1 MKESIKIFENAQ
13 FGQIRTSISANGEPL
28 FCLAD
33 VCKALD
39 LSNPRDVK
47 RRLQPKGVCTT
58 DTPTNGGIQQLNFIT
73 EPNLYKCIFQSRK
86 KEAEQ
91 FQDWVCGEV
100 LPSIRKSGGYMV
112 AKVDETPEQIM
123 ARALMLAKETIDRQ
137 QAALAKAES
146 KNYVLQCQNDAL
158 TSMNEGQQEQIMAR
172 ALMLAKET
180 IDRQQ
185 AALAKAESKNY
196 VLQCQND
203 ALTSMNEGQQRTIK
217 FLQPGATFAK
227 AVETSEHSILVGE
240 LARIIKQNG
249 VEIGQNRLFAWL
261 REKGY
266 LCKATFAKAVE
277 TSEHSILVGEL
288 ARIIKQNGVEIGQ
301 NRLFAWL
308 REKGYLCKKGEMYN
322 QPTQKAL
329 QLGLFEIKKTVI
341 QKPNG
346 DSLVTTTTKVT
357 GKGQIYFV
365 NKFLYESINE
375 AELAKQAEQAKKGG
389 AQ

>member
-13 FGQIRTSISANGEPL
+13 FGQIRTSVTESGEPL

-33 VCKALD
+33 VTKALELNGGARNVKSR
-39 LSNPRDVK
+39 LS
-47 RRLQPKGVCTT
+47 PKGVVSIN
-58 DTPTNGGIQQLNFIT
+58 TPTNGGIQQLNFIT

-137 QAALAKAES
+137 QAAIAKAES
-146 KNYVLQCQNDAL
+146 KNYVLQCQN
-158 TSMNEGQQEQIMAR
+158 E
-172 ALMLAKET
+172 
-180 IDRQQ
+180 
-185 AALAKAESKNY
+185 
-196 VLQCQND
+196 

-217 FLQPGATFAK
+217 FLQPG
-227 AVETSEHSILVGE
+227 
-240 LARIIKQNG
+240 
-249 VEIGQNRLFAWL
+249 
-261 REKGY
+261 
-266 LCKATFAKAVE
+266 ATFAKAVE

-375 AELAKQAEQAKKGG
+375 AELAKQVEQAKKGG

>member
-13 FGQIRTSISANGEPL
+13 FGQIRTSISAIGEPL

-33 VCKALD
+33 VTKALD
-39 LSNPRDVK
+39 LNGGARNVK
-47 RRLQPKGVCTT
+47 SRLNQKGVVSVN
-58 DTPTNGGIQQLNFIT
+58 TPTNGGIQQLNFIT

-100 LPSIRKSGGYMV
+100 LPSIRKNGGYMV
-112 AKVDETPEQIM
+112 AKLDDTPEQIM
-123 ARALMLAKETIDRQ
+123 ARALVLAKDTIDRQ
-137 QAALAKAES
+137 QAAL
-146 KNYVLQCQNDAL
+146 Q
-158 TSMNEGQQEQIMAR
+158 
-172 ALMLAKET
+172 
-180 IDRQQ
+180 
-185 AALAKAESKNY
+185 KAESKNY

-266 LCKATFAKAVE
+266 LCK
-277 TSEHSILVGEL
+277 
-288 ARIIKQNGVEIGQ
+288 
-301 NRLFAWL
+301 
-308 REKGYLCKKGEMYN
+308 KGEMYN

-329 QLGLFEIKKTVI
+329 HLGLFEIKKTIV

-346 DSLVTTTTKVT
+346 DSFVTTTIKVT

-365 NKFLYESINE
+365 NKFLYDSINE

>member
-13 FGQIRTSISANGEPL
+13 FGQIRTSVTESGEPL

-47 RRLQPKGVCTT
+47 RRLQQKGVCTT

-91 FQDWVCGEV
+91 FQDWVCGEI

-112 AKVDETPEQIM
+112 ARQDETPEQIM
-123 ARALMLAKETIDRQ
+123 ARALMVAKDTIDRQ
-137 QAALAKAES
+137 QAALKQSEN
-146 KNYVLQCQNDAL
+146 KNYL
-158 TSMNEGQQEQIMAR
+158 
-172 ALMLAKET
+172 
-180 IDRQQ
+180 
-185 AALAKAESKNY
+185 
-196 VLQCQND
+196 LQCQND
-203 ALTSMNEGQQRTIK
+203 ALTSMNEGQQRHIK
-217 FLQPGATFAK
+217 ALMPGATFAK

-249 VEIGQNRLFAWL
+249 VEIGQNRLFQWM
-261 REKGY
+261 RD
-266 LCKATFAKAVE
+266 
-277 TSEHSILVGEL
+277 
-288 ARIIKQNGVEIGQ
+288 
-301 NRLFAWL
+301 
-308 REKGYLCKKGEMYN
+308 KGYLCKKGEMYN

-329 QLGLFEIKKTVI
+329 QMGLFELKKTVI
-341 QKPNG
+341 TKPNG

-365 NKFLYESINE
+365 NKFLFDAINQ
-375 AELAKQAEQAKKGG
+375 AELAKQAAQAKKGG

>member
-1 MKESIKIFENAQ
+1 MKEAIKIFENAQ
-13 FGQIRTSISANGEPL
+13 FGRIRTSLTENGDPL

-39 LSNPRDVK
+39 LGNPSQVK
-47 RRLQPKGVCTT
+47 QRLQKNGVISNEVI
-58 DTPTNGGIQQLNFIT
+58 DSMNRPQLMNFIT

-112 AKVDETPEQIM
+112 ARQDETPEQIM
-123 ARALMLAKETIDRQ
+123 ARALMVAKDTIDRQ
-137 QAALAKAES
+137 QAALKQSEN
-146 KNYVLQCQNDAL
+146 KNYL
-158 TSMNEGQQEQIMAR
+158 
-172 ALMLAKET
+172 
-180 IDRQQ
+180 
-185 AALAKAESKNY
+185 
-196 VLQCQND
+196 LQCQND
-203 ALTSMNEGQQRTIK
+203 ALTSMNEGQQRHIK
-217 FLQPGATFAK
+217 ALMPGATFAK

-249 VEIGQNRLFAWL
+249 VEIGQNRLFSWL
-261 REKGY
+261 RD
-266 LCKATFAKAVE
+266 
-277 TSEHSILVGEL
+277 
-288 ARIIKQNGVEIGQ
+288 
-301 NRLFAWL
+301 
-308 REKGYLCKKGEMYN
+308 KGYLCKKGEMYN

-329 QLGLFEIKKTVI
+329 QMGLFELKKTVI
-341 QKPNG
+341 TKPNG

-365 NKFLYESINE
+365 NKFLFDAINQ
-375 AELAKQAEQAKKGG
+375 AELAKQAAQAKKGG

>member
-13 FGQIRTSISANGEPL
+13 FGQIRTSVTECGEPL

-33 VCKALD
+33 ICKALD
-39 LSNPRDVK
+39 LGNPSQVK
-47 RRLQPKGVCTT
+47 QRLQKNGVISNEVI
-58 DTPTNGGIQQLNFIT
+58 DSMNRMQQMNFIT

-91 FQDWVCGEV
+91 FQDWVCGEI

-123 ARALMLAKETIDRQ
+123 ARALMVAKDTIDRQ
-137 QAALAKAES
+137 QAALSKAES

-158 TSMNEGQQEQIMAR
+158 A
-172 ALMLAKET
+172 
-180 IDRQQ
+180 
-185 AALAKAESKNY
+185 
-196 VLQCQND
+196 
-203 ALTSMNEGQQRTIK
+203 SMNEGQQRTIK

-249 VEIGQNRLFAWL
+249 VEIGQNRLF
-261 REKGY
+261 
-266 LCKATFAKAVE
+266 
-277 TSEHSILVGEL
+277 
-288 ARIIKQNGVEIGQ
+288 Q
-301 NRLFAWL
+301 WL

-329 QLGLFEIKKTVI
+329 DMGLFEIKKTVI
-341 QKPNG
+341 TKPNG
-346 DSLVTTTTKVT
+346 NSLLTTTTKVT
-357 GKGQIYFV
+357 GKGQVYFV
-365 NKFLYESINE
+365 NKFLYDAINE

-389 AQ
+389 AL

>member
-13 FGQIRTSISANGEPL
+13 FGQIRTSVAENGEPL

-33 VCKALD
+33 VCKSLD
-39 LSNPRDVK
+39 LNGGARNVK
-47 RRLQPKGVCTT
+47 SRLNQKGVVTIN
-58 DTPTNGGIQQLNFIT
+58 TPTNGGVQQLNFIT

-86 KEAEQ
+86 KEAEA

-112 AKVDETPEQIM
+112 ARADETPEEIM
-123 ARALMLAKETIDRQ
+123 ARALMVAKDTIDRQ

-146 KNYVLQCQNDAL
+146 KNYLLQCQNDV
-158 TSMNEGQQEQIMAR
+158 
-172 ALMLAKET
+172 LA
-180 IDRQQ
+180 
-185 AALAKAESKNY
+185 
-196 VLQCQND
+196 
-203 ALTSMNEGQQRTIK
+203 SMNEGQQRTIK

-249 VEIGQNRLFAWL
+249 VEIGQNRLF
-261 REKGY
+261 
-266 LCKATFAKAVE
+266 
-277 TSEHSILVGEL
+277 
-288 ARIIKQNGVEIGQ
+288 Q
-301 NRLFAWL
+301 WL

-329 QLGLFEIKKTVI
+329 DMGLFEIKKTVI
-341 QKPNG
+341 TKPNG
-346 DSLVTTTTKVT
+346 NSLVTTTTKVT

-365 NKFLYESINE
+365 NKFLYDAINE
-375 AELAKQAEQAKKGG
+375 TELAKQAEQAKEGG
-389 AQ
+389 EQ

>member
-1 MKESIKIFENAQ
+1 MKDQVTIFKNAQ

-33 VCKALD
+33 VCKALEIG
-39 LSNPRDVK
+39 NPSQVK
-47 RRLQPKGVCTT
+47 QRLQQNGVISNEVMDSMCR
-58 DTPTNGGIQQLNFIT
+58 PQRLNFIT

-112 AKVDETPEQIM
+112 ARADETPEQIM
-123 ARALMLAKETIDRQ
+123 ARALIVAQETINRQ
-137 QAALAKAES
+137 KAALS
-146 KNYVLQCQNDAL
+146 
-158 TSMNEGQQEQIMAR
+158 
-172 ALMLAKET
+172 
-180 IDRQQ
+180 
-185 AALAKAESKNY
+185 KAESKNY

-249 VEIGQNRLFAWL
+249 VEIGQNRLF
-261 REKGY
+261 
-266 LCKATFAKAVE
+266 
-277 TSEHSILVGEL
+277 
-288 ARIIKQNGVEIGQ
+288 Q
-301 NRLFAWL
+301 WL

-329 QLGLFEIKKTVI
+329 QMGLFEIKKTVI
-341 QKPNG
+341 TKPNG
-346 DSLVTTTTKVT
+346 NSLVTTTTKVT
-357 GKGQIYFV
+357 GKGQIYFT
-365 NKFLYESINE
+365 NKFLYDAINE
-375 AELAKQAEQAKKGG
+375 TELNKQAEQAKKGG
-389 AQ
+389 AL

>member
-146 KNYVLQCQNDAL
+146 KNYVLQCQND
-158 TSMNEGQQEQIMAR
+158 T
-172 ALMLAKET
+172 
-180 IDRQQ
+180 
-185 AALAKAESKNY
+185 
-196 VLQCQND
+196 
-203 ALTSMNEGQQRTIK
+203 LTSMNEGQQRTIK
-217 FLQPGATFAK
+217 FLQPG
-227 AVETSEHSILVGE
+227 
-240 LARIIKQNG
+240 
-249 VEIGQNRLFAWL
+249 
-261 REKGY
+261 
-266 LCKATFAKAVE
+266 ATFAKAVE

-365 NKFLYESINE
+365 NKFLYDSINE

-389 AQ
+389 EQ

>member
-13 FGQIRTSISANGEPL
+13 FGQIRTSVTESGEPL

-47 RRLQPKGVCTT
+47 RRLQQKGVCTT

-91 FQDWVCGEV
+91 FQDWVCGEI

-123 ARALMLAKETIDRQ
+123 ARALMVAKDTIDRQ
-137 QAALAKAES
+137 QAALSKAES

-158 TSMNEGQQEQIMAR
+158 A
-172 ALMLAKET
+172 
-180 IDRQQ
+180 
-185 AALAKAESKNY
+185 
-196 VLQCQND
+196 
-203 ALTSMNEGQQRTIK
+203 SMNEGQQRTIK

-249 VEIGQNRLFAWL
+249 VEIGQNRLF
-261 REKGY
+261 
-266 LCKATFAKAVE
+266 
-277 TSEHSILVGEL
+277 
-288 ARIIKQNGVEIGQ
+288 Q
-301 NRLFAWL
+301 WL

-329 QLGLFEIKKTVI
+329 DMGLFEIKKTVI
-341 QKPNG
+341 TKPNG
-346 DSLVTTTTKVT
+346 NSLVTTTTKVT
-357 GKGQIYFV
+357 GKGQVYFV
-365 NKFLYESINE
+365 NKFLYDAINE
-375 AELAKQAEQAKKGG
+375 VELAKQAEQAKKGG
-389 AQ
+389 AL

>member
-1 MKESIKIFENAQ
+1 MKEPIKIFENAR
-13 FGQIRTSISANGEPL
+13 FGQIRTLISASGEPL

-58 DTPTNGGIQQLNFIT
+58 DTLTNGGIQQLNFIT

-123 ARALMLAKETIDRQ
+123 ARALMVAKDTIDRQ
-137 QAALAKAES
+137 QAAL
-146 KNYVLQCQNDAL
+146 Q
-158 TSMNEGQQEQIMAR
+158 
-172 ALMLAKET
+172 
-180 IDRQQ
+180 
-185 AALAKAESKNY
+185 KAESKNY

-217 FLQPGATFAK
+217 FLQPG
-227 AVETSEHSILVGE
+227 
-240 LARIIKQNG
+240 
-249 VEIGQNRLFAWL
+249 
-261 REKGY
+261 
-266 LCKATFAKAVE
+266 ATFAKAVE

>member
-13 FGQIRTSISANGEPL
+13 FGQIRTSVTGSGEPL

-47 RRLQPKGVCTT
+47 RRLQQKGVCTT

-112 AKVDETPEQIM
+112 ARQDETPEQIM
-123 ARALMLAKETIDRQ
+123 ARALMVAKDTIERQ
-137 QAALAKAES
+137 QTAIAKAES
-146 KNYVLQCQNDAL
+146 KALLLQSQNQAL
-158 TSMNEGQQEQIMAR
+158 SEMNE
-172 ALMLAKET
+172 AKSRH
-180 IDRQQ
+180 INQLLPSVR
-185 AALAKAESKNY
+185 
-196 VLQCQND
+196 
-203 ALTSMNEGQQRTIK
+203 
-217 FLQPGATFAK
+217 FAH

-249 VEIGQNRLFAWL
+249 VEIGQNRLFAYL

-266 LCKATFAKAVE
+266 LCKA
-277 TSEHSILVGEL
+277 GE
-288 ARIIKQNGVEIGQ
+288 R
-301 NRLFAWL
+301 
-308 REKGYLCKKGEMYN
+308 YN
-322 QPTQKAL
+322 QPTQKSL
-329 QLGLFEIKKTVI
+329 DMGLFEIKKTVI

-365 NKFLYESINE
+365 NRFLYEE
-375 AELAKQAEQAKKGG
+375 ANRKGDEIQRNIEEKMKGG
-389 AQ
+389 VQ

>member
-13 FGQIRTSISANGEPL
+13 FGQIRTSISASGEPL

-33 VCKALD
+33 VTKALY
-39 LSNPRDVK
+39 LNGGARNVK
-47 RRLQPKGVCTT
+47 SRLNQKGVVSVN
-58 DTPTNGGIQQLNFIT
+58 TPTNGGIQQLNFIT

-91 FQDWVCGEV
+91 FQDWVCGEI
-100 LPSIRKSGGYMV
+100 LPSIRKNGGYMV

-123 ARALMLAKETIDRQ
+123 ARALMLAKDTMERQ
-137 QAALAKAES
+137 QAAL
-146 KNYVLQCQNDAL
+146 Q
-158 TSMNEGQQEQIMAR
+158 
-172 ALMLAKET
+172 
-180 IDRQQ
+180 
-185 AALAKAESKNY
+185 KAESKNY

-249 VEIGQNRLFAWL
+249 VEIGQNRLF
-261 REKGY
+261 
-266 LCKATFAKAVE
+266 V
-277 TSEHSILVGEL
+277 
-288 ARIIKQNGVEIGQ
+288 
-301 NRLFAWL
+301 WL

-357 GKGQIYFV
+357 RKGQIYFV
-365 NKFLYESINE
+365 NKFLYDSINE

-389 AQ
+389 EQ

>member
-13 FGQIRTSISANGEPL
+13 FGQIRTSVTESGEPL
-28 FCLAD
+28 FCLVD
-33 VCKALD
+33 ICKALG
-39 LSNPRDVK
+39 LTNPRKVK
-47 RRLQPKGVCTT
+47 TSLNPKGVTIS

-91 FQDWVCGEV
+91 FQDWVCGEI

-123 ARALMLAKETIDRQ
+123 ARALMVAKDTIDRQ
-137 QAALAKAES
+137 QAALSKAES

-158 TSMNEGQQEQIMAR
+158 A
-172 ALMLAKET
+172 
-180 IDRQQ
+180 
-185 AALAKAESKNY
+185 
-196 VLQCQND
+196 
-203 ALTSMNEGQQRTIK
+203 SMNEGQQRTIK

-266 LCKATFAKAVE
+266 LCKT
-277 TSEHSILVGEL
+277 GE
-288 ARIIKQNGVEIGQ
+288 A
-301 NRLFAWL
+301 
-308 REKGYLCKKGEMYN
+308 YN
-322 QPTQKAL
+322 QPTQKSL
-329 QLGLFEIKKTVI
+329 RMGLFEIKKTVI
-341 QKPNG
+341 QKPSG
-346 DSLVTTTTKVT
+346 DTLVSNTTKVT
-357 GKGQIYFV
+357 GKGQVYFV
-365 NKFLYESINE
+365 NKFLYEE
-375 AELAKQAEQAKKGG
+375 ANRRGDEIQADIEQKMKGG
-389 AQ
+389 AL